1 MQLTAE
7 KRTEL
12 GKKAKLLRRERRIPC
27 VIFGKGMES
36 TPMHIG
42 YTEFIRVYR
51 EAGDTSVIDLKL
63 EGNTY
68 PVMVKGFHKHPV
80 SSEILH
86 IDFYKVDLTKEV
98 TVEVPIVVLNEE
110 ENELVARNEAFVS
123 QFMTNIEVSALP
135 NDIPDEVTIDVL
147 NLSELGA
154 DMFVSDL
161 IFDKEK
167 VTIDVDPEELVLRL
181 EDIEK
186 QAQMAEI
193 IEEEEELP
201 EDLLAVSAEAD
212 ADEDSMDST
221 SSDDSE

>member
-212 ADEDSMDST
+212 ADEDSTDST